1 MRWIW
6 LSHGIMVTYVIVD
19 KKQKMKLKVKVKMK
33 LKCPKVA
40 LKVGD

>member
-33 LKCPKVA
+33 LKCPKVTP
-40 LKVGD
+40 KVGG